1 MLTTSQIQG
10 GEAGGLC
17 NSPSQY
23 PRVSNSKEGCR
34 SVLKTRLSALFQ
46 PMGCESR
53 ADSCTETTWLMQCS
67 FISWQSCRSNAGHDA
82 FGEQFS
88 DNLQQLPASCPACS
102 VSAAN
107 RNRNCW
113 RFDRMSDVLYSSTTD
128 LHVGCLAHVER
139 RHDFPALN
147 LGVARIES
155 PYQAVSQKPHIEA
168 IWSSEKITK
177 VRTQWNT

>member
-10 GEAGGLC
+10 GETGGLC

-34 SVLKTRLSALFQ
+34 SILKTRLSALFQ
-46 PMGCESR
+46 QLGCESR
-53 ADSCTETTWLMQCS
+53 ADSCTETTRLMQCA
-67 FISWQSCRSNAGHDA
+67 FINWQSCRSNAGHDA

-88 DNLQQLPASCPACS
+88 DNLQQLPASCPPCS

-107 RNRNCW
+107 RHRNCW
-113 RFDRMSDVLYSSTTD
+113 RFDRMSEVLYSSTTD
-128 LHVGCLAHVER
+128 LHVGCLAHVEG

-147 LGVARIES
+147 QIPRSWCRKNWKLLR
-155 PYQAVSQKPHIEA
+155 
-168 IWSSEKITK
+168 SS
-177 VRTQWNT
+177 